1 MNDLPSLTYTHLAPR
16 GRQTRASSSS
26 PIRQRNTDDLLS
38 TLTPR
43 SAVDAFRNPSGG
55 LKECMD
61 AASPAA
67 QAFAVRAALAS
78 KNIQEWLEELA
89 SWPWPSGSASAGFE
103 PPASENYEQADDVL
117 YFGSLLASRVAQY
130 EARIDEIVREK
141 EKLDVEEIKNQVL
154 HNHIRP
160 LSRPGSPM
168 LDSSCSVISSLSA
181 FARMDDLT
189 ALVTATTIQA
199 LPNLS
204 KLDRLLDIWSTRLLV
219 LRRIPVFLDSILDGE
234 IALRS
239 GWNAIKADAGD
250 EDGAANDKA
259 LGSSPI
265 LTRKAFDV
273 MKSILAR
280 KVAKAGQKLDLMLN
294 MLETSE
300 DTLPEKWIDRM
311 DTLERNYGEWTVVC
325 ERMVREAE
333 MSKDSSEQLS
343 TAVKGNKPSQ
353 QDVGRGSHENDP
365 LVPIPAVPNSTSIKA
380 ETQQSIREE
389 STVNGSPQSHD
400 STPET
405 GAASGNTTPEI
416 KVHYPVEDDKDVAHV
431 RLVDDVS
438 GSPVGQPRRSIEE
451 SWKAGQTQVS
461 GALDGSLFDESSVH
475 DDAAIERRSR
485 ESSPSLLEAL
495 PIDPERGVNG
505 TPPDDIDSEFEFD
518 GDSEPDSPELDLPVL
533 PRHRR
538 DSDISTPSTI
548 VHGSQ
553 PGYLGF
559 SSDPPDQ
566 GSPELSRL
574 RETAFAGHDISP
586 ASTHSAFRSSIRSYA
601 ASFHDMPTV
610 TELPDDEAPPKTPS
624 QVVGAEDGQSR
635 DSPIQGKGSSNNTD
649 DQLQQQISEILES
662 VPAKIILTSEP
673 SAVNLNP
680 PDFIRP
686 MARKK
691 SKPDLLPRSHSSL
704 STVSNRSS
712 RAGTPSFTL
721 APAFNR
727 NARPRPQRGNQDIKL
742 YHLSGSNGEAPI
754 KLFIRCV
761 GENGERVM
769 VRVGGGWADLGEYL
783 KTFATHHRRRSAAT
797 PDNASAIEVK
807 DFSRVLHSRAGS
819 TPPSRPVSVQESYS
833 SPATTPLHVRKT
845 RKPAA
850 AATAPGSLSQDLLAA
865 EEKHLSPETPS
876 SANGKLAAGDS
887 QSSGGSTTR
896 SRSRSSS
903 RLSWTEED
911 SSLGMA
917 GPRAKQVEMSEESK
931 AWVESVKAKVRIAS
945 GEPRRL
951 PSQAESIPGGPT
963 PGSRSASLI
972 DESRFGLGEL
982 GKVGSTKRLFRKP
995 G

>member
-38 TLTPR
+38 NLTPR

-61 AASPAA
+61 AAPPAA

-160 LSRPGSPM
+160 LSRSGSPM

-280 KVAKAGQKLDLMLN
+280 KVARAGQKLDLMLN

-311 DTLERNYGEWTVVC
+311 DTLERNYGEWIVVC

-343 TAVKGNKPSQ
+343 TAVKDDKPSQ
-353 QDVGRGSHENDP
+353 QDVGRGSHENDA

-389 STVNGSPQSHD
+389 SAVTGSPQSHD

-416 KVHYPVEDDKDVAHV
+416 KVHYPVEDDKD
-431 RLVDDVS
+431 
-438 GSPVGQPRRSIEE
+438 
-451 SWKAGQTQVS
+451 
-461 GALDGSLFDESSVH
+461 SSVH
-475 DDAAIERRSR
+475 DDAAIESRNR

-518 GDSEPDSPELDLPVL
+518 GDSEPDSPELDLPIL

-566 GSPELSRL
+566 GSPELTRL
-574 RETAFAGHDISP
+574 RGTAFAGNDISP
-586 ASTHSAFRSSIRSYA
+586 ASTHSAFRSSIRSYS

-635 DSPIQGKGSSNNTD
+635 DSPIQGKGSSTNTD

-686 MARKK
+686 MARKT

-727 NARPRPQRGNQDIKL
+727 NSRPRPQRGNQDIKL

-833 SPATTPLHVRKT
+833 SPATTPLH
-845 RKPAA
+845 
-850 AATAPGSLSQDLLAA
+850 
-865 EEKHLSPETPS
+865 TPS
-876 SANGKLAAGDS
+876 SANGKLAAGDT

-945 GEPRRL
+945 GEPRRV

>member
-1 MNDLPSLTYTHLAPR
+1 MNDLPSLTYMHLAPQ

-61 AASPAA
+61 AAPPAA

-89 SWPWPSGSASAGFE
+89 SWPWPSGSASAGFK

-160 LSRPGSPM
+160 LSRPGSPL

-239 GWNAIKADAGD
+239 GWNAIKAGAGD

-265 LTRKAFDV
+265 LSRKAFDV

-343 TAVKGNKPSQ
+343 TAAKGDKPSQ
-353 QDVGRGSHENDP
+353 QDVGSGSHENDD

-389 STVNGSPQSHD
+389 NAVNGSPQSHD

-416 KVHYPVEDDKDVAHV
+416 KVHYPVEDEKD
-431 RLVDDVS
+431 
-438 GSPVGQPRRSIEE
+438 
-451 SWKAGQTQVS
+451 
-461 GALDGSLFDESSVH
+461 SSVH
-475 DDAAIERRSR
+475 DDAAIESRSR

-495 PIDPERGVNG
+495 PIDPERGVTG

-518 GDSEPDSPELDLPVL
+518 GDSEPDSPELDLPIL
-533 PRHRR
+533 PRHRL

-566 GSPELSRL
+566 SSPELTRL

-586 ASTHSAFRSSIRSYA
+586 ASTHSAFRSSIRSYS

-635 DSPIQGKGSSNNTD
+635 GSPIQGKGSSNNTD

-686 MARKK
+686 IARKR

-819 TPPSRPVSVQESYS
+819 TPPSRPVS
-833 SPATTPLHVRKT
+833 
-845 RKPAA
+845 
-850 AATAPGSLSQDLLAA
+850 
-865 EEKHLSPETPS
+865 EKHLSPETPS
-876 SANGKLAAGDS
+876 SANGKLAAGDT

-917 GPRAKQVEMSEESK
+917 GPRAKHVEMSEESK

-982 GKVGSTKRLFRKP
+982 GKVGSTKRLFRRP